1 MPKFKHADRRE
12 LIKGTDTV
20 VKELVSRYHSQL
32 PREKGTSIGIAYVR
46 YSSHRQDSVAYQLD
60 EIFSAAVDRGIFIPR
75 ENICCDVGSGVT
87 GHSLPGR
94 EALKSKLA
102 AGMADTLLISS
113 PSRISRRLGE
123 ANRFIGDTLVPDGTQ
138 LISIESGRTAHA

>member
-46 YSSHRQDSVAYQLD
+46 YSSHRQDSVAYQLE
-60 EIFSAAVDRGIFIPR
+60 EIFSAAVDRGTFIPR
-75 ENICCDVGSGVT
+75 ENVCCDFGPGNTSD
-87 GHSLPGR
+87 SLPGR
-94 EALKSKLA
+94 EALKRKLA
-102 AGMADTLLISS
+102 AGMADTLFISS
-113 PSRISRRLGE
+113 PSRLSRRLIE
-123 ANRFIGDTLVPDGTQ
+123 LNCLVGDTLVADGMQ
-138 LISIESGRTAHA
+138 LVSVESGGMTHA